1 MNDEKIKI
9 TRVRRFKWSTWHIF
23 PYLNLYTPE
32 NISKPEGF
40 LMFSKGIKIIEA
52 ATKGVL

>member
-1 MNDEKIKI
+1 MVYL
-9 TRVRRFKWSTWHIF
+9 TYFSQ
-23 PYLNLYTPE
+23 LNLYTPE